1 MYKSGH
7 KANEAKKR
15 TRSRYTL
22 SHRRDKNKILRI
34 AKSNG
39 REAATK
45 YARDHNL
52 FTWART
58 KGLVGGV

>member
-15 TRSRYTL
+15 TRKRYNL
-22 SHRRDKNKILRI
+22 SHRRDKNKIRRI

-39 REAATK
+39 REAATE
-45 YARDHNL
+45 YAKDHNL
-52 FTWART
+52 FTWAHT
-58 KGLVGGV
+58 QGLVGH